1 MLTLEIIEKEIAEVI
16 AHGDNRADI
25 ACLADLYVCR
35 DYMREKGSVSTEIVR
50 TDSRS
55 EFAECV
61 NGRCFSDIL
70 PLLEELLETIRA
82 LQPRLY
88 DGFMSRLR

>member
-1 MLTLEIIEKEIAEVI
+1 MLTLEIIEKEIAEVTSR
-16 AHGDNRADI
+16 GNSRADI

-35 DYMREKGSVSTEIVR
+35 DYMREKGSVSTEIVK

-61 NGRCFSDIL
+61 NGRCFSEIL
-70 PLLEELLETIRA
+70 PLLEELLDTIHA

-88 DGFMSRLR
+88 EGFMSRLR